1 MLKNAEFLNTTA
13 IFRSSIINPFTMGSV
28 LIGVFLMVFVAVV
41 ITVAKT
47 PVMRIETPVVI
58 RDNDLKKKLLVQEIS
73 LAQKTCGK
81 NHMHLKS
88 VYNEHLQGTWT
99 TETDWTKDI
108 NQVIIF
114 CVDSEGYSL
123 SHLSLMTF
131 AP

>member
-1 MLKNAEFLNTTA
+1 MLKNPEFFNATA
-13 IFRSSIINPFTMGSV
+13 TFRPSIINPFTMGSI
-28 LIGVFLMVFVAVV
+28 LIGVFSMVFLAIG
-41 ITVAKT
+41 ITIAKT
-47 PVMRIETPVVI
+47 PIMRIQTPVVI
-58 RDNDLKKKLLVQEIS
+58 RDNDLKKKLIVQEIS

-99 TETDWTKDI
+99 NETDWIKDI
-108 NQVIIF
+108 NQVVIF
-114 CVDSEGYSL
+114 CEDSEGYSL